1 MPRVTPGYEYEEDMR
16 TRPVAV
22 RMTPLAY
29 PELVKDETPEV
40 RERARV
46 QGHAA
51 GYAAG
56 RKAATETLATDRAQL
71 RAEADRALGVQI
83 DSLRSAVDAVRQA
96 AGELNTQT
104 AMSLEGTEE
113 AVLSAAIE
121 IAGMILGRAI
131 TEDREGA
138 AVAALRR
145 ALEAAGPMPIRIVR
159 LHPDDLELVSMVA
172 QDEPGLQLV
181 ADRASPAATPWST
194 CRTAS
199 STRASQRRRARP
211 PRPRG
216 RRRVSARRTTAARPR
231 ARSAQAARPE
241 RIGTVVSV
249 VGLGITVRGVAG
261 RRWARSSTSASS
273 ARAPR
278 SSRSRATR

>member
-1 MPRVTPGYEYEEDMR
+1 MSTSASFAPIAFPEMGTRRADGPTPVAAMPRVTPGYAQEEDMR

-83 DSLRSAVDAVRQA
+83 DGLRSALEAVNRA
-96 AGELNTQT
+96 AGELNAHT

-131 TEDREGA
+131 SEDREGA
-138 AVAALRR
+138 AVAGLRR
-145 ALEAAGPMPIRIVR
+145 ALEAAGPIPIRIVR
-159 LHPDDLELVSMVA
+159 MNPEDLELVSMVA
-172 QDEPGLQLV
+172 ADDPGLQLV
-181 ADRASPAATPWST
+181 ADRHVSRGDAMVDLPDGVVDASI
-194 CRTAS
+194 AS
-199 STRASQRRRARP
+199 AVERVRRAL
-211 PRPRG
+211 
-216 RRRVSARRTTAARPR
+216 
-231 ARSAQAARPE
+231 
-241 RIGTVVSV
+241 
-249 VGLGITVRGVAG
+249 VGGDE
-261 RRWARSSTSASS
+261 
-273 ARAPR
+273 
-278 SSRSRATR
+278 

>member
-1 MPRVTPGYEYEEDMR
+1 MSTNASFAPIAFPEMGTARRTEPQQHLPRVSPGYEYEEDMR
-16 TRPVAV
+16 TRPVSV

-83 DSLRSAVDAVRQA
+83 DGLRSALEAVERA
-96 AGELNTQT
+96 AGELNAQT

-145 ALEAAGPMPIRIVR
+145 ALEAAGPLPIRVVR
-159 LHPDDLELVSMVA
+159 MNPDDIELVGMVA
-172 QDEPGLQLV
+172 KDDPGLQLLADHRV
-181 ADRASPAATPWST
+181 ARGDAMVDLPDGVVDASI
-194 CRTAS
+194 AS
-199 STRASQRRRARP
+199 AVERVRRAL
-211 PRPRG
+211 
-216 RRRVSARRTTAARPR
+216 
-231 ARSAQAARPE
+231 
-241 RIGTVVSV
+241 
-249 VGLGITVRGVAG
+249 VGGDE
-261 RRWARSSTSASS
+261 
-273 ARAPR
+273 
-278 SSRSRATR
+278 

>member
-1 MPRVTPGYEYEEDMR
+1 MSTSTSFAPIAFPEMGAARRPEQPRVTPGYEHEEDLR

-56 RKAATETLATDRAQL
+56 RKAATETLTTDRAAL

-83 DSLRSAVDAVRQA
+83 EGLRSALDAVRQA
-96 AGELNTQT
+96 ADELNAQT

-113 AVLSAAIE
+113 AVLSAALE

-131 TEDREGA
+131 TEDHEGA

-145 ALEAAGPMPIRIVR
+145 ALEAAGPAPVR
-159 LHPDDLELVSMVA
+159 VVRMHPDDLELVAMVGA
-172 QDEPGLQLV
+172 DESGLQLLADPRV
-181 ADRASPAATPWST
+181 ARGDAMVDLPDGVVDASI
-194 CRTAS
+194 AS
-199 STRASQRRRARP
+199 AVERVRRAL
-211 PRPRG
+211 
-216 RRRVSARRTTAARPR
+216 
-231 ARSAQAARPE
+231 
-241 RIGTVVSV
+241 
-249 VGLGITVRGVAG
+249 VGGDE
-261 RRWARSSTSASS
+261 
-273 ARAPR
+273 
-278 SSRSRATR
+278 

>member
-1 MPRVTPGYEYEEDMR
+1 MSTNTSFAPIAFPEMGAARRAAAPPRVTPGYDHLASGSSLGADDLL

-29 PELVKDETPEV
+29 PELVKDEVPEV

-56 RKAATETLATDRAQL
+56 RKAATGTLDADRAAL
-71 RAEADRALGVQI
+71 RAEADRALGEQI
-83 DSLRSAVDAVRQA
+83 DGLRSAMEAVRRA
-96 AGELNTQT
+96 AGELNGQT
-104 AMSLEGTEE
+104 AMSLQGTEE

-145 ALEAAGPMPIRIVR
+145 ALEAAGPVPVRIVR
-159 LHPDDLELVSMVA
+159 MHPDDLELVSMVA
-172 QDEPGLQLV
+172 ADESGLQLV
-181 ADRASPAATPWST
+181 ADPRLARGDAMVDLPDGVVDACIASAVD
-194 CRTAS
+194 RV
-199 STRASQRRRARP
+199 RRA
-211 PRPRG
+211 
-216 RRRVSARRTTAARPR
+216 
-231 ARSAQAARPE
+231 
-241 RIGTVVSV
+241 
-249 VGLGITVRGVAG
+249 LAG
-261 RRWARSSTSASS
+261 SEE
-273 ARAPR
+273 
-278 SSRSRATR
+278 

>member
-1 MPRVTPGYEYEEDMR
+1 MSTNASFAPIAFPEMGTARQPERPLPRVAPGSLYEDDA

-56 RKAATETLATDRAQL
+56 RKAATETLATDRAAL

-83 DSLRSAVDAVRQA
+83 DGLRSALEAVHRA
-96 AGELNTQT
+96 AGELNAHT

-113 AVLSAAIE
+113 AVLAAAID

-131 TEDREGA
+131 SEDREGA

-145 ALEAAGPMPIRIVR
+145 ALEAAGPVPVR
-159 LHPDDLELVSMVA
+159 TVRMHPDDLELVAMVSA
-172 QDEPGLQLV
+172 DEPGLKLQ
-181 ADRASPAATPWST
+181 ADPRIARGDAMVDLPDGVVDASIANAVD
-194 CRTAS
+194 RV
-199 STRASQRRRARP
+199 RRALQ
-211 PRPRG
+211 G
-216 RRRVSARRTTAARPR
+216 GD
-231 ARSAQAARPE
+231 E
-241 RIGTVVSV
+241 
-249 VGLGITVRGVAG
+249 
-261 RRWARSSTSASS
+261 
-273 ARAPR
+273 
-278 SSRSRATR
+278 

>member
-1 MPRVTPGYEYEEDMR
+1 MSTNASFAPIAFPEMGAARRPEPQMAQPRVTPGFEYEEDMR

-56 RKAATETLATDRAQL
+56 RKAATETMANDRAAL

-83 DSLRSAVDAVRQA
+83 DGLRSALDAVRQA
-96 AGELNTQT
+96 ATELNAQT
-104 AMSLEGTEE
+104 TMSLEGTEE

-145 ALEAAGPMPIRIVR
+145 ALDAAGPAPVR
-159 LHPDDLELVSMVA
+159 VVRMHPDDLELVSMVGA
-172 QDEPGLQLV
+172 DEPGLQLR
-181 ADRASPAATPWST
+181 ADPRIARGDAMVDLPDGVVDASITSAVE
-194 CRTAS
+194 RV
-199 STRASQRRRARP
+199 RRAL
-211 PRPRG
+211 
-216 RRRVSARRTTAARPR
+216 
-231 ARSAQAARPE
+231 
-241 RIGTVVSV
+241 
-249 VGLGITVRGVAG
+249 VGGDE
-261 RRWARSSTSASS
+261 
-273 ARAPR
+273 
-278 SSRSRATR
+278 

>member
-1 MPRVTPGYEYEEDMR
+1 MSTSASFAPIAFPEMGTARRADAPAVAAMPRVTPGYDQEDLR

-83 DSLRSAVDAVRQA
+83 DDLRSALEAVNRA
-96 AGELNTQT
+96 AGELNAQT
-104 AMSLEGTEE
+104 ALSLDGTEE

-131 TEDREGA
+131 AEDREGA

-145 ALEAAGPMPIRIVR
+145 ALEAAGPMPVR
-159 LHPDDLELVSMVA
+159 TVRMNPEDLQLVAMVGADD
-172 QDEPGLQLV
+172 PGLQLV
-181 ADRASPAATPWST
+181 PDRHVARGDAMVDLPDGVVDASI
-194 CRTAS
+194 AS
-199 STRASQRRRARP
+199 AVDRVRRAL
-211 PRPRG
+211 
-216 RRRVSARRTTAARPR
+216 
-231 ARSAQAARPE
+231 
-241 RIGTVVSV
+241 
-249 VGLGITVRGVAG
+249 VGGEE
-261 RRWARSSTSASS
+261 
-273 ARAPR
+273 
-278 SSRSRATR
+278 

>member
-1 MPRVTPGYEYEEDMR
+1 MSTNASFAPIAFPEMGTARRTEPQQQAPMPRVTPGYEYEEDMR
-16 TRPVAV
+16 TRPVSV

-71 RAEADRALGVQI
+71 RAEADRALGVQV
-83 DSLRSAVDAVRQA
+83 DGLREALAAVERA
-96 AGELNTQT
+96 AGELNAQT

-145 ALEAAGPMPIRIVR
+145 ALEAAGPMPIRVVR
-159 LHPDDLELVSMVA
+159 MNPADIELVSMVA
-172 QDEPGLQLV
+172 QDDPGLQLL
-181 ADRASPAATPWST
+181 ADHHVGRGDAVVDLPDGVVDASI
-194 CRTAS
+194 AS
-199 STRASQRRRARP
+199 AVERVRRAL
-211 PRPRG
+211 
-216 RRRVSARRTTAARPR
+216 
-231 ARSAQAARPE
+231 
-241 RIGTVVSV
+241 
-249 VGLGITVRGVAG
+249 VGGDE
-261 RRWARSSTSASS
+261 
-273 ARAPR
+273 
-278 SSRSRATR
+278 

>member
-1 MPRVTPGYEYEEDMR
+1 MSTNASFAPIAFPEMGTARQPAPAPAIPRVTPGGYEDDM

-29 PELVKDETPEV
+29 PELVKDETPEL

-56 RKAATETLATDRAQL
+56 RKAATETLASDRAAL

-83 DSLRSAVDAVRQA
+83 EGLRSALDAVGQA
-96 AGELNTQT
+96 AADLNAQT
-104 AMSLEGTEE
+104 TVALEGTEE

-131 TEDREGA
+131 AEDHEGA

-145 ALEAAGPMPIRIVR
+145 ALEAAGPAPIRTVR
-159 LHPDDLELVSMVA
+159 MNPDDLELVGMVA
-172 QDEPGLQLV
+172 EEQPGLQLLPDPRV
-181 ADRASPAATPWST
+181 GRGDAYVDLPEGVIDACIASAVE
-194 CRTAS
+194 RV
-199 STRASQRRRARP
+199 RRAL
-211 PRPRG
+211 
-216 RRRVSARRTTAARPR
+216 
-231 ARSAQAARPE
+231 
-241 RIGTVVSV
+241 
-249 VGLGITVRGVAG
+249 LGGEE
-261 RRWARSSTSASS
+261 
-273 ARAPR
+273 
-278 SSRSRATR
+278 

>member
-1 MPRVTPGYEYEEDMR
+1 MSTSTSFAPIAFPEMGTARRGEQQQPRVTPGYEHEEDMR

-56 RKAATETLATDRAQL
+56 RKAATETLANDRAQL

-83 DSLRSAVDAVRQA
+83 DGLRSAVDAVRQA

-181 ADRASPAATPWST
+181 ADRGIARGDAMVDLPDGVVDASI
-194 CRTAS
+194 AS
-199 STRASQRRRARP
+199 AVERVRRAL
-211 PRPRG
+211 
-216 RRRVSARRTTAARPR
+216 
-231 ARSAQAARPE
+231 
-241 RIGTVVSV
+241 
-249 VGLGITVRGVAG
+249 VGGDE
-261 RRWARSSTSASS
+261 
-273 ARAPR
+273 
-278 SSRSRATR
+278 